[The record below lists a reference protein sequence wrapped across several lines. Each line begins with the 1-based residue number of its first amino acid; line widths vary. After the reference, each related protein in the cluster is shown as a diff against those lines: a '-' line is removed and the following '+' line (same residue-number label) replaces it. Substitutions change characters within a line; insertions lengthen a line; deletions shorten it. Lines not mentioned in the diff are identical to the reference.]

1 MSDLDTREL
10 LILCE
15 TILEDGELTYDELYK
30 LAEWLNNHPEACFEW
45 PGDLLVAPLQKAWS
59 DGKITKT
66 EARQVARVIRDIRKE
81 AAKRQ
86 REKALAQAAQL
97 ASEVARMVDLTRP
110 NLPTIPFSTRVKSHS
125 RRGEFYEV
133 NLNGPTC
140 TCPDFRS
147 FRYGLSAGHLTR
159 CCKHVF
165 DAYTQL
171 EPRDGWPGWLGAFLD
186 FRWPP
191 DPRQEW
197 SVLPIRQG
205 WLTFQRPHLVLICS
219 APNRWANIFAPDSG
233 RYDRYGYN
241 VIEDR
246 WAYDILPPGSE
257 KIREGILNFTKG

>member
-1 MSDLDTREL
+1 M
-10 LILCE
+10 
-15 TILEDGELTYDELYK
+15 
-30 LAEWLNNHPEACFEW
+30 AHW
-45 PGDLLVAPLQKAWS
+45 PGNLLVAPLQKAWA

-66 EARQVARVIRDIRKE
+66 EARQLARVILEIRKE
-81 AAKRQ
+81 AAQHEADAAAKRDAEETFV
-86 REKALAQAAQL
+86 RAAET
-97 ASEVARMVDLTRP
+97 ASEAAHTFDLTTAT
-110 NLPTIPFSTRVKSHS
+110 LPTIPFSTRVKSYTK
-125 RRGEFYEV
+125 RGAFYEV
-133 NLNGPTC
+133 NLSGPTC

-147 FRYGLSAGHLTR
+147 FRNRLSAGHLTR

-165 DAYTQL
+165 RAYARL
-171 EPRDGWPGWLGAFLD
+171 KPRDGWPGWLGAFLD
-186 FRWPP
+186 FSWPP

-246 WAYDILPPGSE
+246 WAYGIEPPACQ
-257 KIREGILNFTKG
+257 KIREGILKLHKRNRSGEGIF